1 MSLPSDVLFSPD
13 LWGTALEKYAR
24 AARLTVKL
32 FDREM
37 RAVSGPLHP
46 TPLFQLFEQSG
57 FDPGI
62 FAECARRCL
71 VQTTDR
77 PAVIV
82 SQRHGL
88 AVIGTS
94 FVLEGSI
101 VGAAVGG
108 YAFAD
113 FSQVSEI
120 QRLAREAGIQFERLW
135 EIARQQQ
142 PVPQSRLIV
151 NGELLQVL
159 GDALLRENYRTRQNA
174 ETAAIVASSDDAIV
188 SKDLNGVIASWNR
201 GAERIF
207 GYTAQEAI
215 GQPIT
220 MLIPPD
226 HAEDEPMI
234 LNRIRKGETVDHYE
248 TLRQRKDGTLL
259 DISLTVSPIRDPNGR
274 IIGASKIA
282 RDITARKRA
291 EEAIRESEQHY
302 RILFDLG
309 PVAVYSCDAAG
320 VIKEFNGRAAELWG
334 RTPVPGDT
342 DERFC
347 GSYKLFRLDGSFM
360 PHDQCPM
367 AEVVSGKISE
377 ARDAEVLIE
386 RPDGLRL
393 TVIVNIRPLKSQR
406 GEVMGAINC
415 FYDISQRKQA
425 EKALQRAHDE
435 LEFLVQRRT
444 ESLRRLSSH
453 LQHVQD
459 DERRRI
465 ARELHDSAGQYL
477 VALKMN
483 LAQLNQP
490 DPVKTRAVLAESNQ
504 LLDTCLAEIRTISY
518 LLHPPMLDESGLA
531 PAAAWYVEGF
541 SKRSGIQANLE
552 ISPRLER
559 LPADI
564 EMVLFR
570 ALQESLTN
578 VHRHSRSSKV
588 DVRLEMENGH
598 AVLLVR
604 DYGRGFPPGEL
615 ETLHGGSGLGVGTAG
630 MRERVIELGGLL
642 DVASEEPG
650 TSVKVALPVAKA
662 EARAAQSRE
671 SSADR
676 SSAA

>member
-1 MSLPSDVLFSPD
+1 
-13 LWGTALEKYAR
+13 
-24 AARLTVKL
+24 
-32 FDREM
+32 
-37 RAVSGPLHP
+37 
-46 TPLFQLFEQSG
+46 
-57 FDPGI
+57 
-62 FAECARRCL
+62 
-71 VQTTDR
+71 
-77 PAVIV
+77 
-82 SQRHGL
+82 
-88 AVIGTS
+88 
-94 FVLEGSI
+94 
-101 VGAAVGG
+101 
-108 YAFAD
+108 
-113 FSQVSEI
+113 
-120 QRLAREAGIQFERLW
+120 
-135 EIARQQQ
+135 
-142 PVPQSRLIV
+142 
-151 NGELLQVL
+151 
-159 GDALLRENYRTRQNA
+159 
-174 ETAAIVASSDDAIV
+174 
-188 SKDLNGVIASWNR
+188 
-201 GAERIF
+201 
-207 GYTAQEAI
+207 
-215 GQPIT
+215 
-220 MLIPPD
+220 
-226 HAEDEPMI
+226 
-234 LNRIRKGETVDHYE
+234 
-248 TLRQRKDGTLL
+248 
-259 DISLTVSPIRDPNGR
+259 
-274 IIGASKIA
+274 
-282 RDITARKRA
+282 
-291 EEAIRESEQHY
+291 
-302 RILFDLG
+302 
-309 PVAVYSCDAAG
+309 
-320 VIKEFNGRAAELWG
+320 
-334 RTPVPGDT
+334 
-342 DERFC
+342 
-347 GSYKLFRLDGSFM
+347 
-360 PHDQCPM
+360 
-367 AEVVSGKISE
+367 
-377 ARDAEVLIE
+377 
-386 RPDGLRL
+386 
-393 TVIVNIRPLKSQR
+393 
-406 GEVMGAINC
+406 MGAINC

-425 EKALQRAHDE
+425 EEALQRAHDE